1 MKQTNNIQQCKQSK
15 NFYTSLFYLIIVA
28 VVFFTSS
35 GCSKDFLDAK
45 PDKKLVLPSTLQ
57 DLQALMD
64 NSAYMNGGWPSAGEI
79 AADNYSITSD
89 AWHSFSYDI
98 ASQNLY
104 IWDDNVFNDNVQNE
118 WFLAYQAVFYANTVL
133 ENIDAVQT
141 DDAAQKNNIKGEALF
156 FRAQAFY
163 ELAQIFSGV
172 YKKETAASDLGI
184 PLRLTSDINQTSTRS
199 NIEQTYQQIIH
210 DLQQAAT
217 LLALNPLYKTRPS
230 KPAAYGMLA
239 RTFLS
244 MQDYT
249 NAKLYADSCLQ
260 LYHTLIDYNTLDT
273 NAYNPV
279 PMFNDEII
287 FHSGMFPRS
296 IVFPPAAIVDA
307 ALYSSYAAD
316 DLRKSVF
323 FKPLDANTYGFYG
336 SYSGSYILFNGIATD
351 EIYLIRAECEARM
364 NAVNEAMQDLNTVL
378 VKRWKAGTFIPYSA
392 TNADDALI
400 KILQERR
407 KELIFRGQRWTDL
420 RRLNNDSRFAVSIE
434 RKIDDQV
441 YTLNPSDLKYTFLIP
456 QQVINI
462 SHIQQNPR

>member
-1 MKQTNNIQQCKQSK
+1 MKNIQYRKQSNK
-15 NFYTSLFYLIIVA
+15 VHTSLSFLIMVA
-28 VVFFTSS
+28 TILITISS
-35 GCSKDFLDAK
+35 CSKDFLDAK
-45 PDKKLVLPSTLQ
+45 PNKKLALPSTLN

-79 AADNYSITSD
+79 AADNYAVTSE

-98 ASQNLY
+98 TSQNLY
-104 IWDDNVFNDNVQNE
+104 IWEDNVFNDNVQNE
-118 WFLAYQAVFYANTVL
+118 WFLAYQAVFYSNTVL

-141 DDAAQKNNIKGEALF
+141 NEAAQKNNIKGEALF

-163 ELAQIFSGV
+163 ELAQIFAGV
-172 YKKETAASDLGI
+172 YHKETAASDLGI

-199 NIEQTYQQIIH
+199 SVEQTYQQIIT
-210 DLQQAAT
+210 DLQQAST

-260 LYHTLIDYNTLDT
+260 LFNTLIDYNTLDS
-273 NAYNPV
+273 NAYNPL
-279 PMFNDEII
+279 PMFNDEVI

-296 IVFPPAAIVDA
+296 IVLQPAAMVDT
-307 ALYSSYAAD
+307 ALNTSYAND
-316 DLRKSVF
+316 DLRKPVF
-323 FKPLDANTYGFYG
+323 FKPLDVNTYGFYG

-351 EIYLIRAECEARM
+351 EVYLIRAESEARIDQ
-364 NAVNEAMQDLNTVL
+364 VNGAMQDLNTML
-378 VKRWKAGTFIPYSA
+378 IKRWKAGTFIPYTA
-392 TNADDALI
+392 TDADDALI

-420 RRLNNDSRFAVSIE
+420 RRLNSDSRFAVTIE
-434 RKIDDQV
+434 RKIDDQT
-441 YTLNPSDLKYTFLIP
+441 YTLQPGDLKYTFLIP
-456 QQVINI
+456 QQVII
-462 SHIQQNPR
+462 TSHIQQNPR

>member
-1 MKQTNNIQQCKQSK
+1 MKQKNIQYRKQGME
-15 NFYTSLFYLIIVA
+15 NHTGLLFLIMVA
-28 VVFFTSS
+28 FILFTSG

-45 PDKKLVLPSTLQ
+45 PDKKLALPSTLT

-79 AADNYSITSD
+79 AADNYAVTSE

-98 ASQNLY
+98 TSQNLY
-104 IWDDNVFNDNVQNE
+104 IWEDNVFNDNVQNE

-141 DDAAQKNNIKGEALF
+141 DDAAQKSNIKGEALF

-163 ELAQIFSGV
+163 ELSQIFAGV
-172 YKKETAASDLGI
+172 YHKETATTDLGI

-199 NIEQTYQQIIH
+199 SAEQTYHQIIA

-217 LLALNPLYKTRPS
+217 LIALNPLYKTRPS

-244 MQDYT
+244 MHDYT
-249 NAKLYADSCLQ
+249 NAKLYADSCLL
-260 LYHTLIDYNTLDT
+260 LYHTLIDYNTLDST
-273 NAYNPV
+273 AYNPV
-279 PMFNDEII
+279 PMFNDEVI

-296 IVFPPAAIVDA
+296 IVLQPAAIVDS
-307 ALYSSYAAD
+307 ALFASYAND
-316 DLRKSVF
+316 DLRKPVF
-323 FKPLDANTYGFYG
+323 FKPLDVNTYGFYG

-351 EIYLIRAECEARM
+351 EIYLIRAECEARL
-364 NAVNEAMQDLNTVL
+364 NQVNGAMQDLNTVL
-378 VKRWKAGTFIPYSA
+378 IKRWKAGAFIPYTA
-392 TNADDALI
+392 TDADDALV

-420 RRLNNDSRFAVSIE
+420 RRLNSDSRFAVSIE
-434 RKIDDQV
+434 RKIDDQT
-441 YTLNPSDLKYTFLIP
+441 YTLQPGNLKYTFLIP